1 MSTADEETR
10 NLNFIQNFL
19 VKLILQHND
28 DMRGSDVEECK
39 AKSSSQFDGF
49 MSSLYFLDL
58 KLKNNAEK

>member
-1 MSTADEETR
+1 MSTVDEETR

-28 DMRGSDVEECK
+28 DMRGNEIKECI

-49 MSSLYFLDL
+49 MSSLYFLEL
-58 KLKNNAEK
+58 KLKNEEEK